1 MQITPL
7 TAYAIEVQSTIDG
20 GSGLAGATF
29 YTGAGQRLSAQG
41 IRLVSSGGGTQGGT
55 LVAPPGSYF
64 VALWVG
70 NWQDGG
76 TLQVCLLCIFV
87 TWHHFDMSN
96 PPLWS
101 VAHRAE
107 MVLGSSCKVQRLML
121 YLQAQFL
128 LKQTTRCHD
137 PTVVYRSQCHC

>member
-1 MQITPL
+1 M
-7 TAYAIEVQSTIDG
+7 
-20 GSGLAGATF
+20 
-29 YTGAGQRLSAQG
+29 
-41 IRLVSSGGGTQGGT
+41 
-55 LVAPPGSYF
+55 APPGSYF

-76 TLQVCLLCIFV
+76 SLQVCLLCIFV
-87 TWHHFDMSN
+87 TWQHFGMFN

-107 MVLGSSCKVQRLML
+107 TVLGESCNLQRLMS

-128 LKQTTRCHD
+128 LKQNNKM
-137 PTVVYRSQCHC
+137 P

>member
-7 TAYAIEVQSTIDG
+7 TAYAIEVQSTTDG

-29 YTGAGQRLSAQG
+29 YTGTGQKLSAQG

-76 TLQVCLLCIFV
+76 TLQVCLLCTCV
-87 TWHHFDMSN
+87 TWHHFDMSI

-107 MVLGSSCKVQRLML
+107 MVWDESCNLQRLMS
-121 YLQAQFL
+121 YLQAWFL
-128 LKQTTRCHD
+128 LKQPMKCHD
-137 PTVVYRSQCHC
+137 PPVS